1 MTNYLY
7 YDRRKSIELLE
18 YYFFLTETYSLL
30 LEKNR
35 SGNILIQ
42 EFLDSLENHP
52 YWELRK
58 VEGYL
63 VTLDDYLFWQSR
75 EISLEGMENFVAQKW
90 NASEFQN
97 AVYYTLI
104 EDIRES
110 VILEKD
116 FKKQESLELNPEIF
130 QFSKIISD
138 LELALEAFSEEPEDD
153 DLIYLTEDQLREV
166 VKEVFPKVRKY
177 FTN

>member
-7 YDRRKSIELLE
+7 YDRRKSIQLLE

-90 NASEFQN
+90 NASEF
-97 AVYYTLI
+97 
-104 EDIRES
+104 
-110 VILEKD
+110 
-116 FKKQESLELNPEIF
+116 
-130 QFSKIISD
+130 
-138 LELALEAFSEEPEDD
+138 
-153 DLIYLTEDQLREV
+153 
-166 VKEVFPKVRKY
+166 
-177 FTN
+177 